1 MHIYDKCIRHPIT
14 FYIFIIL
21 LSFLFIHHMHTDTLC
36 TYHICVSYL
45 HVLLFLYSPFPCI
58 YTYILAYRWLRENNL
73 AGEYVA
79 DTSEGSEAKLMTVD
93 EVRLLY
99 TCYIATVIV
108 IIYIY
113 TCYTVLC
120 YNIITLCIHVI
131 YVSCTPHY
139 H

>member
-1 MHIYDKCIRHPIT
+1 MHLHILYITCI
-14 FYIFIIL
+14 
-21 LSFLFIHHMHTDTLC
+21 
-36 TYHICVSYL
+36 
-45 HVLLFLYSPFPCI
+45 
-58 YTYILAYRWLRENNL
+58 TYIYVYVCVWWVCRWLRENNL

-108 IIYIY
+108 IIY

-120 YNIITLCIHVI
+120 YNIITLCVHVTYI
-131 YVSCTPHY
+131 SCTPHY